1 MYSLKASLRASA
13 PSQSSSIP
21 QSVFPQRKKKI
32 SLSRDSASE
41 SRDCVTSISAIPK
54 SRRCFIGVTKTRTL
68 GNLFAEEKFEAMRV
82 LAWAAT
88 SLGFSAASRM
98 MMDAT
103 YDILAPCVKGSVF
116 EIIDIHAD
124 SYAN

>member
-1 MYSLKASLRASA
+1 MYSLKALLRASA

-21 QSVFPQRKKKI
+21 QSVFSQRKKKI

-41 SRDCVTSISAIPK
+41 SRDYVTSISAIPK

-88 SLGFSAASRM
+88 FSGFPQRPEN
-98 MMDAT
+98 D
-103 YDILAPCVKGSVF
+103 DGCNI
-116 EIIDIHAD
+116 
-124 SYAN
+124 